1 MRESAGILNEKWN
14 KPVKVSQDTVTALAA
29 LHSEMNFEKREAVF
43 ENIESREFLTASFKY
58 ESFYRIQ
65 IVNRIMFQKVQ
76 AFNS

>member
-43 ENIESREFLTASFKY
+43 ENIESREYLTSSFK
-58 ESFYRIQ
+58 
-65 IVNRIMFQKVQ
+65 
-76 AFNS
+76 